1 MQSQVEAERY
11 QVFIPQQKSVSR
23 EVAVAREGGALFC
36 DCLMHNTCGITC
48 AHSLV
53 VLKHLKQRL
62 FHRNFFHSR
71 WDRVT
76 QVEFDTS
83 VTGYKPQILH
93 PSIIGEFPSNA
104 PECSELAD
112 FEAESDSAHV
122 EEPDIDLPTHHAQE
136 HDAQVV
142 PPQLGGSI
150 VDNNP
155 SKNAPLH
162 NRYVPQHTSVQP
174 SYSSL
179 MKRCQELCRYTA
191 CVFQMP

>member
-1 MQSQVEAERY
+1 
-11 QVFIPQQKSVSR
+11 
-23 EVAVAREGGALFC
+23 
-36 DCLMHNTCGITC
+36 MHNTCGITC

-93 PSIIGEFPSNA
+93 PSIIGEFASIA

-122 EEPDIDLPTHHAQE
+122 EEPDIDLPTHHAPLKTLLCTI
-136 HDAQVV
+136 DMF
-142 PPQLGGSI
+142 LSI
-150 VDNNP
+150 LQ
-155 SKNAPLH
+155 STHHILH
-162 NRYVPQHTSVQP
+162 
-174 SYSSL
+174 
-179 MKRCQELCRYTA
+179 
-191 CVFQMP
+191 